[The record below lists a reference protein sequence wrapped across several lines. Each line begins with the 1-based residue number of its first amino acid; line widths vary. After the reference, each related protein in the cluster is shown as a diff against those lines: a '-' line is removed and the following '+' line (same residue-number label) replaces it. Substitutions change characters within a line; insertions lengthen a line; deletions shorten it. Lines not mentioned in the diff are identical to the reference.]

1 MERIVISGIGIQ
13 VPEDYKDAM
22 EPNAK
27 KYQEIRLSEEGFQAI
42 DRKSRKRL
50 DRYIQNGMLSAA
62 MAVNLSGIDFSEDAD
77 HIGIIAASTF
87 GSVSTVNEDVTS
99 YVETGHIS
107 PLFIPKVVMNMF
119 AGNLAIQ
126 FGVKGVNYTIGTG
139 FNAAMDA
146 LIEGTELLQEGRVKA
161 VIVCAA
167 ESAIGEYGKKLFQAY
182 KGNDFYE
189 TSSVY
194 VEGSGAFVLETYE
207 HAIARK
213 AHIYAE
219 ITGYDTFFQKGIQK
233 ESRLSRL
240 AGGKQIAGNAQV
252 CGFGYENGDAFCIL
266 ESSDNYFG
274 ASHPAI
280 YVKEA
285 IDKIEQ
291 GEFSSITVYSMNAE
305 GNNSMITLGKTQ

>member
-13 VPEDYKDAM
+13 VPEGYKDAM
-22 EPNAK
+22 GADSKE
-27 KYQEIRLSEEGFQAI
+27 YQEIRLSEEGFQMM

-62 MAVNLSGIDFSEDAD
+62 IAVNLSGIDLSEDAD
-77 HIGIIAASTF
+77 HIGIIAASSF
-87 GSVSTVNEDVTS
+87 GSVTTINEDVTS
-99 YVETGHIS
+99 YIETGHIS

-146 LIEGTELLQEGRVKA
+146 LIEGVELLQEKRAKA

-167 ESAIGEYGKKLFQAY
+167 ESAIGKYGKKLFQSY
-182 KGNDFYE
+182 KADPFYE
-189 TSSVY
+189 ASSVY

-207 HAIARK
+207 NAIARN

-219 ITGYDTFFQKGIQK
+219 IAGYDTFFQKSIQK

-240 AGGKQIAGNAQV
+240 AGGKQIDGKAKV
-252 CGFGYENGDAFCIL
+252 CGLGYDRGDAFCIL
-266 ESSDNYFG
+266 ESSDNCFG

-285 IDKIEQ
+285 IDRIEQ
-291 GEFSSITVYSMNAE
+291 EEFSSITVYSMNAE
-305 GNNSMITLGKTQ
+305 GNNSQITLKRV